1 MFFHNIHNIHI
12 IHRRSGGKK
21 VLFSF
26 NSGYDILSAKIL
38 RAGNGEKA
46 ARSGE
51 KWV

>member
-1 MFFHNIHNIHI
+1 MFFHNIHI

-38 RAGNGEKA
+38 RAGNGENA